1 MPVISQKKKWA
12 KKEVKTNVAK
22 SFFNSIREQ
31 NWAEKIKTDPE
42 WFHGAKESLLR
53 KADSSSCPAP
63 SFPRV
68 TLAAFGNLIY
78 PAIISQWQE
87 VEMLDEISNSLSC
100 NLTSSVCVW
109 ASVCVRATSLPF
121 PGQSLSSSTKPRK
134 PAMRCDL
141 QYHNFIRKIKFFIS
155 QLCHAW
161 SI

>member
-63 SFPRV
+63 PFPRV

-100 NLTSSVCVW
+100 NLTLSLCVCLCSRYVSTLPRTEPFIFYKTQKTSDALWSTVW
-109 ASVCVRATSLPF
+109 QF
-121 PGQSLSSSTKPRK
+121 
-134 PAMRCDL
+134 
-141 QYHNFIRKIKFFIS
+141 Y
-155 QLCHAW
+155 
-161 SI
+161 

>member
-12 KKEVKTNVAK
+12 KKEVKQMLPKV
-22 SFFNSIREQ
+22 FFNSIREQ

-100 NLTSSVCVW
+100 NLTSSVCVCE
-109 ASVCVRATSLPF
+109 SKCVCSRYVSTLPRTEPFIFYKTQKTSDALW
-121 PGQSLSSSTKPRK
+121 STV
-134 PAMRCDL
+134 
-141 QYHNFIRKIKFFIS
+141 S
-155 QLCHAW
+155 QFY
-161 SI
+161 

>member
-1 MPVISQKKKWA
+1 MPVISQKKKVSQ
-12 KKEVKTNVAK
+12 ERGETNVAK

-42 WFHGAKESLLR
+42 RFHGAKESLLR

-100 NLTSSVCVW
+100 NLTSSVCVCEK
-109 ASVCVRATSLPF
+109 VCVCLRYVSTLPRTEPFIFYKTQKTSDALW
-121 PGQSLSSSTKPRK
+121 STV
-134 PAMRCDL
+134 
-141 QYHNFIRKIKFFIS
+141 S
-155 QLCHAW
+155 QFY
-161 SI
+161 